1 VPFLIFLE
9 VKMLL
14 SLTPTETIFLYETLL
29 KTKVVEA
36 DSRDAQ
42 QKLLLELR
50 SMILQNMQTVQ
61 DQTNK
66 TKFES
71 WILQEEKRISDLNK
85 NNSQIKIQSEEVNK
99 KGQKN
104 ARIIRKTA

>member
-1 VPFLIFLE
+1 
-9 VKMLL
+9 
-14 SLTPTETIFLYETLL
+14 
-29 KTKVVEA
+29 
-36 DSRDAQ
+36 
-42 QKLLLELR
+42 
-50 SMILQNMQTVQ
+50 MQTVQ

-71 WILQEEKRISDLNK
+71 WILQEEKRVSDLNK
-85 NNSQIKIQSEEVNK
+85 NNSQIKIESEEVNK